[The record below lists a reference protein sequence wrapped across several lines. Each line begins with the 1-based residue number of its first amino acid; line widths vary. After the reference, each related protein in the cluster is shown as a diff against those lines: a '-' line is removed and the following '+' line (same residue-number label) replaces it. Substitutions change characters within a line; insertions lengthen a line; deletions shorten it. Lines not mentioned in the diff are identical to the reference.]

1 MKYRA
6 MGSHGPLV
14 SAIGFGCW
22 PMGAE
27 DYGPID
33 DREMALAV
41 DRAIDVGVTLFDT
54 APAYGHG
61 RAETVL
67 GEMLGPRRKDIV
79 LVSKCGLHWDW
90 EANPRP
96 FRRDSSRAAI
106 LDGPGGL
113 HEQLR
118 RLRTDYLDVW
128 MVHWPDVNVPFQET
142 MEVLVSARDSGKVRH
157 VGVSN
162 FSPPQLR
169 ACKQLA
175 PLVTNQV
182 GYNLFDRRWEI
193 HAFETCRELDIS
205 VMAYGSLAHGL
216 LSGTWDRATRL
227 DATDWRSRGMA
238 FRQPLLTE
246 ENLPQNLDV
255 VDRLMDVAARVGV
268 SLPQLAL
275 AWVLRDEVVAT
286 ALVGCRR
293 PSEVDDNLG
302 ALDLSID
309 DEVLG
314 ELDCIMQ
321 GAAGQVQ
328 ELPA

>member
-1 MKYRA
+1 MKYRT
-6 MGSHGPLV
+6 MGVGGPVV

-33 DREMALAV
+33 DHDMALAV

-67 GEMLGPRRKDIV
+67 GEMLGARRKDIV
-79 LVSKCGLHWDW
+79 LVSKCGLHWDAD
-90 EANPRP
+90 ANPRP
-96 FRRDSSRAAI
+96 FRRDSSREAI

-118 RLRTDYLDVW
+118 RLRTEYLDVW
-128 MVHWPDVNVPFQET
+128 MVHWPDLNVTFDET
-142 MEVLVSARDSGKVRH
+142 MDVLVEARDSGKVRH
-157 VGVSN
+157 LGVSN
-162 FSPPQLR
+162 FTPPQLR
-169 ACKQLA
+169 TCRQLA

-182 GYNLFDRRWEI
+182 GYNLFDRRWEMQ
-193 HAFETCRELDIS
+193 AFETCRELGVS

-216 LSGTWDRATRL
+216 LSGIWDRATRL

-246 ENLPQNLDV
+246 ENLPRNLDV
-255 VDRLMDVAARVGV
+255 VDRLKELAAGIGL

-275 AWVLRDEVVAT
+275 AWVLREDVVAT

-302 ALDLSID
+302 ALEVSFS
-309 DEVLG
+309 DELLG
-314 ELDCIMQ
+314 NLYAIMQ

>member
-1 MKYRA
+1 MKYRT

-33 DREMALAV
+33 DRDMALAV

-67 GEMLGPRRKDIV
+67 GAMLGTRRKDIV
-79 LVSKCGLHWDW
+79 LVSKCGLHWDQD
-90 EANPRP
+90 AKPSP

-128 MVHWPDVNVPFQET
+128 MVHWPDVNVPFEET
-142 MEVLVSARDSGKVRH
+142 MTVLIEARNSGKVRH
-157 VGVSN
+157 LGVSN

-169 ACKQLA
+169 TCRQLA

-182 GYNLFDRRWEI
+182 GYNLFDRRWELQ
-193 HAFETCRELDIS
+193 AFETCRELDVS

-216 LSGTWDRATRL
+216 LSGTWDRTAQL

-238 FRQPLLTE
+238 FRQPLLTG
-246 ENLPQNLDV
+246 ENLPLNLDV
-255 VDRLMDVAARVGV
+255 VDRLKEVASRVGV

-275 AWVLRDEVVAT
+275 AWVLREDVGAT

-302 ALDLSID
+302 AIGLAIGDDL
-309 DEVLG
+309 LG
-314 ELDCIMQ
+314 ELDAIMQ
-321 GAAGQVQ
+321 GAAGQVP

>member
-1 MKYRA
+1 MKYRT
-6 MGSHGPLV
+6 MGSHGPVV

-33 DREMALAV
+33 DRDMALAV

-67 GEMLGPRRKDIV
+67 GAMLGTRRKDIV
-79 LVSKCGLHWDW
+79 LVSKCGLHWDQD
-90 EANPRP
+90 ANPSP

-128 MVHWPDVNVPFQET
+128 MVHWPDVSVLFEET
-142 MEVLVSARDSGKVRH
+142 MTVLIEARNSGKVRH
-157 VGVSN
+157 LGVSN

-169 ACKQLA
+169 TCRQLA
-175 PLVTNQV
+175 PLVTYQV
-182 GYNLFDRRWEI
+182 GYNLFDRRWELQ
-193 HAFETCRELDIS
+193 AFETCRELDVS

-216 LSGTWDRATRL
+216 LSGTWDRTAQL

-246 ENLPQNLDV
+246 ENLPLNLDV
-255 VDRLMDVAARVGV
+255 VDRLKEVASRVGV

-275 AWVLRDEVVAT
+275 AWVLREDVVAT

-302 ALDLSID
+302 AIDLAIGD
-309 DEVLG
+309 DLLG
-314 ELDCIMQ
+314 ELDAIMQ
-321 GAAGQVQ
+321 GAAGQVH

>member
-1 MKYRA
+1 MKFRT
-6 MGSHGPLV
+6 MGHNGPVV

-33 DREMALAV
+33 DRDMADAV
-41 DRAIDVGVTLFDT
+41 DRAIEVGVTLFDT

-79 LVSKCGLHWDW
+79 LVSKCGLHWDRDS
-90 EANPRP
+90 NPQP

-113 HEQLR
+113 HEQLQ
-118 RLRTDYLDVW
+118 RLRTDHLDVW
-128 MVHWPDVNVPFQET
+128 MVHWPDLNVTFDET
-142 MEVLVSARDSGKVRH
+142 MAVLVEARDAGKVRH

-169 ACKQLA
+169 ACRQLA

-182 GYNLFDRRWEI
+182 GYNLFDRRWEVQ
-193 HAFETCRELDIS
+193 AFETCRELGVS

-216 LSGTWDRATRL
+216 LAGTWDRATHL
-227 DATDWRSRGMA
+227 DASDWRSRGMA

-246 ENLPQNLDV
+246 ENLPRNLDV
-255 VDRLMDVAARVGV
+255 VDQLKEVASRLGV

-275 AWVLRDEVVAT
+275 AWVLREDVVAT

-302 ALDLSID
+302 ALDLLIPD
-309 DEVLG
+309 DLLV
-314 ELDCIMQ
+314 ELEAIME

-328 ELPA
+328 ELPV

>member
-1 MKYRA
+1 
-6 MGSHGPLV
+6 
-14 SAIGFGCW
+14 
-22 PMGAE
+22 
-27 DYGPID
+27 
-33 DREMALAV
+33 
-41 DRAIDVGVTLFDT
+41 
-54 APAYGHG
+54 
-61 RAETVL
+61 
-67 GEMLGPRRKDIV
+67 
-79 LVSKCGLHWDW
+79 
-90 EANPRP
+90 
-96 FRRDSSRAAI
+96 
-106 LDGPGGL
+106 
-113 HEQLR
+113 
-118 RLRTDYLDVW
+118 
-128 MVHWPDVNVPFQET
+128 MVHWPDVNVPFHET

-162 FSPPQLR
+162 FSPLQLR

-182 GYNLFDRRWEI
+182 GYNLFDRRWEV

-275 AWVLRDEVVAT
+275 AWVLRDGVVAT

-314 ELDCIMQ
+314 ELDGIMQ

>member
-1 MKYRA
+1 
-6 MGSHGPLV
+6 
-14 SAIGFGCW
+14 
-22 PMGAE
+22 
-27 DYGPID
+27 
-33 DREMALAV
+33 
-41 DRAIDVGVTLFDT
+41 
-54 APAYGHG
+54 
-61 RAETVL
+61 
-67 GEMLGPRRKDIV
+67 
-79 LVSKCGLHWDW
+79 
-90 EANPRP
+90 
-96 FRRDSSRAAI
+96 
-106 LDGPGGL
+106 
-113 HEQLR
+113 
-118 RLRTDYLDVW
+118 
-128 MVHWPDVNVPFQET
+128 
-142 MEVLVSARDSGKVRH
+142 
-157 VGVSN
+157 
-162 FSPPQLR
+162 LR
-169 ACKQLA
+169 ASKQLA

-193 HAFETCRELDIS
+193 HAFETCRELEIS

-314 ELDCIMQ
+314 ELDGIMQ
-321 GAAGQVQ
+321 GAAGQVR

>member
-1 MKYRA
+1 
-6 MGSHGPLV
+6 
-14 SAIGFGCW
+14 
-22 PMGAE
+22 
-27 DYGPID
+27 
-33 DREMALAV
+33 
-41 DRAIDVGVTLFDT
+41 
-54 APAYGHG
+54 
-61 RAETVL
+61 
-67 GEMLGPRRKDIV
+67 
-79 LVSKCGLHWDW
+79 
-90 EANPRP
+90 
-96 FRRDSSRAAI
+96 
-106 LDGPGGL
+106 
-113 HEQLR
+113 
-118 RLRTDYLDVW
+118 

-162 FSPPQLR
+162 FSPLQLR

-255 VDRLMDVAARVGV
+255 VDRLMEVAARVGV

-293 PSEVDDNLG
+293 PFEVDDNLG

-314 ELDCIMQ
+314 ELDGIMQ